1 MAPGEFF
8 LRGSYIKSERS
19 RNISRKMFSLIPGDV
34 LCDADEVF
42 EVFVDIDRDLSMTK
56 DAYLTLV
63 DRSL

>member
-34 LCDADEVF
+34 LCDPGEVF
-42 EVFVDIDRDLSMTK
+42 EVFFDIHSDLSMSK
-56 DAYLTLV
+56 VAYLALV
-63 DRSL
+63 TRSL